1 MSFNALLIAN
11 RGEIAIRIARAAAD
25 MGLKTVA
32 VCSEDD
38 TSNLHTRVADEV
50 FQLEGKG
57 ARAYLDGEAVIAA
70 AKATGC
76 DAIHPG
82 YGFLSEQATFAQQCA
97 EEGITFVGPSVEL
110 LGLFGDKARAR
121 IAAIEADVPV
131 LKGIDGAVTIDEART
146 FMESLGEGASVIIKA
161 IAGGGGR
168 GTSAVTDPAELKT
181 VYERCQRE
189 AKAAFGVADVYV
201 EEFVTRA
208 RHVEIQI
215 LGDVDGNIV
224 HLGER
229 ECSIQ
234 RRNQKVLEVAP
245 APGLSEQ
252 LRRNIIDAAVRFAKK
267 ESYSNLG
274 TFEFLVDETS
284 QGEHPFVFIEAN
296 ARLQVE
302 HTVTEEVTGVDLVQ
316 AQIRLAAGKLLTE
329 LGLDDPD
336 IAVPRGYAIQA
347 RVNMETIKEN
357 GAVRPASGTFAV
369 YEAPNGPGVR
379 TDGFGYTGYKTST
392 AFDSLLAKV
401 ITHTPTDD
409 FSVAVNRT
417 IRALSEFRL
426 EGVSTNI
433 PFLQN
438 ILSHDE
444 FVNGDV
450 HTRWVDEHLVELAAA
465 PQKTVKRFVQID
477 QSEGTANKSGLAGAQ
492 VDTSDPLALFNHDA
506 KVKAEQSQEDE
517 MLETVE
523 MSGPDG
529 SIGMSSPIQGT
540 IVTIDVSVDD
550 EVRAGQALAV
560 VEAMKM
566 EHVIAADRD
575 GIVREITMVAGDV
588 VREGYPIV
596 FIEEAEVTGGETTA
610 REELDPDFIRPD
622 LEEMYMRHAYTL
634 DENRPEAVAKRYARG
649 YRMPRENIDELMDPG
664 SFKEYWP
671 LIVARQH
678 RRHDMDTL
686 RRDTPADGLLAG
698 TGTING
704 DLFDEDRTRAM
715 VVHYDYTVLA
725 GTQGGRNHY
734 KQDRMFELANRFRM
748 PLILF
753 GEGGGGRPGDDAIG
767 PGVAFDT
774 HTFTQF
780 SKLSGL
786 VPLITVI
793 NGRTFAGNTALV
805 ACCDVIIATEGTTV
819 AMGGP
824 AMIEGGGL
832 GIYTP
837 EEIGPMSFQVPNG
850 VVDILVKDEKE
861 AVQVAKKYLSYF
873 QGIVKEWEAPD
884 QRPLRHVIP
893 ENRLR
898 LYDMRG
904 IINTLA
910 DKDSVL
916 EIREKFGIGVITSF
930 IRVEGRPMGVIANN
944 PHHLAGAIDSDG
956 ADKGARFIQLCD
968 AFDIPVLSLMDCP
981 GMMVGPDVERTAL
994 VRHCVRMFNA
1004 GANLTTPLFGVVVR
1018 KAYGLGVQAMCG
1030 ASSRVGFFTI
1040 AWPTAEFAGMNIEGA
1055 VKLGYRKELAAI
1067 EDPEERKKEFELRVE
1082 RSYEAA
1088 KAVNAGTGGGLDDVI
1103 DPADTRDWIA
1113 SAMKRLPPVLE
1124 RTEKKYP
1131 YIDTW

>member
-97 EEGITFVGPSVEL
+97 EEGITFVGPSVEH

-316 AQIRLAAGKLLTE
+316 AQIRLTAGKLLTE

-477 QSEGTANKSGLAGAQ
+477 QSEGTANNSGLAGAQ